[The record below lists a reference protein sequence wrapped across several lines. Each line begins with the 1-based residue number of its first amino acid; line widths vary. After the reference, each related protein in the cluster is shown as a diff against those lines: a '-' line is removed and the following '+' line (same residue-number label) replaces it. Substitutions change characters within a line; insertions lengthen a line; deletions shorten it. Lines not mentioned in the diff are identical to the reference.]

1 LVRLAA
7 NIDEP
12 DQKILEIL
20 RKNGRA
26 SYTEIAH
33 AIGLSE
39 AAVRKRVQRMIRKG
53 IIRRF
58 SVEYSIEGEV
68 RAIVLIKTAP
78 PARTPEIAE
87 RIRTIE
93 GMEAVYEVTGE
104 YDAAALVRG
113 MGINYINRCIDSIRS
128 IQGVVSTYTMIILR
142 VHV

>member
-1 LVRLAA
+1 
-7 NIDEP
+7 
-12 DQKILEIL
+12 
-20 RKNGRA
+20 
-26 SYTEIAH
+26 
-33 AIGLSE
+33 
-39 AAVRKRVQRMIRKG
+39 MIRKG

-68 RAIVLIKTAP
+68 RAIVLVKTAP

-93 GMEAVYEVTGE
+93 GVEAVYEVTGE
-104 YDAAALVRG
+104 YDTAALVRG

-142 VHV
+142 AHV